1 MAGGFVER
9 ITRSKK
15 WQPVMGALLGVTPG
29 CGGTILLMP
38 LYVRGSISFGAVVA
52 ALIATTGDSSFLMIA
67 TIPRQYLVI
76 SAIAAVAGI
85 TTGYLVDRTTL
96 GSRLVA
102 GYASRKAKRAELERR
117 HRQAVH
123 AIRVE
128 HVGHADGDD
137 IDLVLHHQIRGH
149 QSEGSL
155 AFKLTHTG
163 YSWYWLMLGVALVL
177 AVLGLFQVD
186 VDALFIP
193 NLGLVLGTVGTV
205 LSIGLMLAGKKLFAN
220 DTHEEAEQKI
230 GSLKETLIHSA
241 QETAFV
247 ISWVFVGLLTYELMV
262 LGIGRGD
269 YAAGELL
276 IERVLLTAGLVAV
289 VIGGLVGL
297 IPGCG
302 PQIIFVTLFTR
313 GLLPF
318 AALLANAI
326 SQDGDAIFPLL
337 ALDRRSAWWASLITT
352 IPALILGLL
361 VYWIE
366 IRTGL
371 LGWLRV

>member
-1 MAGGFVER
+1 
-9 ITRSKK
+9 
-15 WQPVMGALLGVTPG
+15 MGALLGVTPG

-163 YSWYWLMLGVALVL
+163 YSWSSPCLVFSRWMWMPC
-177 AVLGLFQVD
+177 LFPTS
-186 VDALFIP
+186 AWCW
-193 NLGLVLGTVGTV
+193 GRWV
-205 LSIGLMLAGKKLFAN
+205 LS
-220 DTHEEAEQKI
+220 
-230 GSLKETLIHSA
+230 SP
-241 QETAFV
+241 
-247 ISWVFVGLLTYELMV
+247 
-262 LGIGRGD
+262 LG
-269 YAAGELL
+269 
-276 IERVLLTAGLVAV
+276 
-289 VIGGLVGL
+289 
-297 IPGCG
+297 
-302 PQIIFVTLFTR
+302 
-313 GLLPF
+313 
-318 AALLANAI
+318 
-326 SQDGDAIFPLL
+326 
-337 ALDRRSAWWASLITT
+337 
-352 IPALILGLL
+352 
-361 VYWIE
+361 
-366 IRTGL
+366 
-371 LGWLRV
+371 